1 MTITEKAAYLK
12 GLVEGRGMD
21 PETGEGKLWNVLSE
35 LVGDFAAELKELRE
49 DQEDLADSVENVEI
63 GLEYLEDLLQDG
75 YDDHDVDLEDLED
88 DDDDGVYPFAG
99 FSHGFDDDGID
110 EEAVP
115 EEDGFEQDGVFYEA
129 ECPSCGEVIEFDD
142 EILDEGS
149 VRCPGCG
156 ALLEFE
162 AADQEPDIP
171 EYEEPP
177 EDSDSVF
184 EDNGDQKES

>member
-35 LVGDFAAELKELRE
+35 LVGDFAAELKELR
-49 DQEDLADSVENVEI
+49 DDHEDLADSVENVEI
-63 GLEYLEDLLQDG
+63 GLEYLEDLIQDG
-75 YDDHDVDLEDLED
+75 FDDDDPDLEDFD
-88 DDDDGVYPFAG
+88 GGDDGIYPFAG
-99 FSHGFDDDGID
+99 VTHFADDDLSG
-110 EEAVP
+110 EADQ
-115 EEDGFEQDGVFYEA
+115 EDGGVEEDGVFYEA

-142 EILDEGS
+142 DILDEGS

-162 AADQEPDIP
+162 AADEEPDIP
-171 EYEEPP
+171 ED
-177 EDSDSVF
+177 EDPVPVD
-184 EDNGDQKES
+184 DGNQKED

>member
-1 MTITEKAAYLK
+1 LK

-63 GLEYLEDLLQDG
+63 GLEYLEDILQDG
-75 YDDHDVDLEDLED
+75 NSDPDEDLADYDDD

-99 FSHGFDDDGID
+99 FSHASDDDID

-115 EEDGFEQDGVFYEA
+115 EDDFEDDGIFYEA

-156 ALLEFE
+156 ALLEFS
-162 AADQEPDIP
+162 AAEDEPDITESEEDP
-171 EYEEPP
+171 EGD
-177 EDSDSVF
+177 DSASAD
-184 EDNGDQKES
+184 DGDQTES

>member
-12 GLVEGRGMD
+12 GLVEGQGMD
-21 PETGEGKLWNVLSE
+21 PETGAGKLWNVLSE
-35 LVGDFAAELKELRE
+35 LVGDLAAEIIELRDE
-49 DQEDLADSVENVEI
+49 HEDLADSVENVEI

-75 YDDHDVDLEDLED
+75 VEDYDEDPDDFD
-88 DDDDGVYPFAG
+88 DDDDSAYPFSG
-99 FSHGFDDDGID
+99 VPHLVDDDDGEVPVIEDDFD
-110 EEAVP
+110 E
-115 EEDGFEQDGVFYEA
+115 DGVFYEA

-162 AADQEPDIP
+162 AAEDSTDADDVSEVPD
-171 EYEEPP
+171 EEEPSA
-177 EDSDSVF
+177 D
-184 EDNGDQKES
+184 GDDTAK

>member
-12 GLVEGRGMD
+12 GLVEGQGMD
-21 PETGEGKLWNVLSE
+21 PETGAGKLWNVLSE
-35 LVGDFAAELKELRE
+35 LVGDLAAEIIELRDE
-49 DQEDLADSVENVEI
+49 HEDLADSVENVEI

-75 YDDHDVDLEDLED
+75 VEDYDEDLD
-88 DDDDGVYPFAG
+88 DFDDDDSVYPFTGVPHLVDDDDGEAAVIEDD
-99 FSHGFDDDGID
+99 FD
-110 EEAVP
+110 E
-115 EEDGFEQDGVFYEA
+115 DGVFYEA

-162 AADQEPDIP
+162 AAEESTDADDVSDVPD
-171 EYEEPP
+171 EE
-177 EDSDSVF
+177 
-184 EDNGDQKES
+184 ESSADDDTAK

>member
-35 LVGDFAAELKELRE
+35 LVGDFAAELKELR
-49 DQEDLADSVENVEI
+49 DDHEDLADSIENVEI
-63 GLEYLEDLLQDG
+63 GLEYLEDLIQDG
-75 YDDHDVDLEDLED
+75 FDDDDADMEDFN
-88 DDDDGVYPFAG
+88 DDDDGIYPFAG
-99 FSHGFDDDGID
+99 VSHFTDDHDMSDEADLDDGF
-110 EEAVP
+110 
-115 EEDGFEQDGVFYEA
+115 EEDGIFYEA

-149 VRCPGCG
+149 VRCPSCG

-162 AADQEPDIP
+162 AADEEPDIP
-171 EYEEPP
+171 EDENPVP
-177 EDSDSVF
+177 V
-184 EDNGDQKES
+184 DNGDQTED